1 MIYKKMRFIYLFTTT
16 NNNTTTQQQH
26 NNTATTQQHSNNNK
40 KMNTSQMNEYY
51 SVKEQYLNLY
61 GSIPYTKVPVLFCIT
76 GGFRDAIYKKTR
88 GDYWFMLLKIIVIAL
103 FIFVLV
109 LYDVILY
116 MSYNE
121 AYIITGVISFIILF
135 DYYVNDPRII
145 FNGSFVSINGNKMG
159 VLIPTRKDEEKF
171 MSRNFKK
178 DVTMPKDAP
187 YPKQLMAAAIYKSY
201 GRPIHVIEINDERTV
216 YYSIEDDYELEN
228 HASSTLCDMIKES
241 LVVAHNGNSYGSS
254 VLFGG

>member
-1 MIYKKMRFIYLFTTT
+1 MRFVYNNQQYPSNKTQQ
-16 NNNTTTQQQH
+16 NNTTKQH
-26 NNTATTQQHSNNNK
+26 N
-40 KMNTSQMNEYY
+40 KMNTNQISEYY
-51 SVKEQYLNLY
+51 SVMEQYLNLY
-61 GSIPYTKVPVLFCIT
+61 GAIPYSKVPLLFCIT

-88 GDYWFMLLKIIVIAL
+88 RDYWFMLAKIIVIAL
-103 FIFVLV
+103 FIFTLV

-121 AYIITGVISFIILF
+121 ATIITGFIGFIILF
-135 DYYVNDPRII
+135 DYYVNDPRLI
-145 FNGSFVSINGNKMG
+145 FNGSFVNINGNKMG
-159 VLIPTRKDEEKF
+159 VLIPTKHDEKMF
-171 MSRNFKK
+171 MSRNFKS

-201 GRPIHVIEINDERTV
+201 GRPIRVIEINDVRTV
-216 YYSIEDDYELEN
+216 YYSIEDDYELEV
-228 HASSTLCDMIKES
+228 HASATLCDMIKDS